1 RKSLY
6 FIIGNKDDIEAYNT
20 ALAEANSVLN
30 DPNATQAQVDEALK
44 KLKAAKSALLN
55 SLRGASG
62 NAGGL
67 ANTGAETGLFASI

>member
-1 RKSLY
+1 
-6 FIIGNKDDIEAYNT
+6 
-20 ALAEANSVLN
+20 
-30 DPNATQAQVDEALK
+30 QVDEALK

-67 ANTGAETGLFASI
+67 ANTGAETGLFASIAAAFAGLGVAGVASRRRKHSNE